1 MTRYNYGMCT
11 STDTEYFLY
20 LKREKLIVVFTAADK
35 TTCIYT
41 RDVSKLVHIY
51 PNSQKIKRLTH
62 ENSPECN
69 QEHILQM

>member
-1 MTRYNYGMCT
+1 MYKHWHWIF
-11 STDTEYFLY
+11 SLFK
-20 LKREKLIVVFTAADK
+20 KRKIVLTAADK

-41 RDVSKLVHIY
+41 RDVSKLVRIY

-69 QEHILQM
+69 QEHILQMWMFSSK